1 MATDVKNS
9 VLDHN
14 KNSTESAASTVAEII
29 RDAQELVSQQLALF
43 RAEVREDLRK
53 TREAAT
59 PMILGAIVGFL
70 GGVLLCLM
78 LVHLLFWVNPNLT
91 LWGCYAIVGAV
102 LTIVGAVLFF
112 IGKERFSSFNP
123 LPDKTAQSLKE
134 NLQWTNQQK

>member
-14 KNSTESAASTVAEII
+14 KNSPESAASTVAEII

-59 PMILGAIVGFL
+59 PMILGAIVGFI

-78 LVHLLFWVNPNLT
+78 LVHLLAWAYPNLPM
-91 LWGCYAIVGAV
+91 WGSYAIVGAV
-102 LTIVGAVLFF
+102 LTIIGAVLFF

-123 LPDKTAQSLKE
+123 LPEKTAQSLKE